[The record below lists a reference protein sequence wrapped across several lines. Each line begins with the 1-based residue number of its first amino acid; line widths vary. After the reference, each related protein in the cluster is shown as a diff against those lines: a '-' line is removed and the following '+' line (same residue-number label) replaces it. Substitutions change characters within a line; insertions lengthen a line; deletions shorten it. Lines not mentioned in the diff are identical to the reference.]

1 MHKTNNT
8 KILAELN
15 YSSGTFGSNITRLHK
30 FKIGFLTAEI
40 HIADQLTLQYESW
53 RIIRSLTCLEYNTFV
68 IDRECQFGRNHVK
81 CNKLPLI
88 IWNLEK
94 TKGK

>member
-1 MHKTNNT
+1 MHRTNNI

-15 YSSGTFGSNITRLHK
+15 YSSGTFGSNITWLQK

-53 RIIRSLTCLEYNTFV
+53 
-68 IDRECQFGRNHVK
+68 
-81 CNKLPLI
+81 
-88 IWNLEK
+88 
-94 TKGK
+94 